1 MQGTDKNKISNII
14 RQQRILL
21 DLTISELGRKAGV
34 SPSLVGRLERGER
47 FPSAR
52 TLRKLAK
59 VLGISEV
66 ELLMNADYLSIPASA
81 KKIEEDTQIMRL
93 DPKVIFELSKETPA
107 TQRAVLTILKMLR
120 GLVAEIASENRK
132 DN

>member
-1 MQGTDKNKISNII
+1 MQDTNENSIGKIIK
-14 RQQRILL
+14 QQRILS
-21 DLTISELGRKAGV
+21 DLSKGELAKRAGV
-34 SPSLVGRLERGER
+34 HQTLIGRLERGER
-47 FPSAR
+47 APSAR

-66 ELLMNADYLSIPASA
+66 ELFMHADYLSKPASA
-81 KKIEEDTQIMRL
+81 KKIEEDTQIMKL

-107 TQRAVLTILKMLR
+107 TQRAVLTILKILR
-120 GLVAEIASENRK
+120 SFAAEIASKNDK